1 MKYKDLNFQLDFS
14 KKWLEDLLSK
24 PVKSIAY
31 PFGAFN
37 QRVIKS
43 VESAGYD
50 YGFTTRFNFYDNINE
65 KFKIPRIDIWNNDDL
80 NTFRRKEEGRWNW
93 MKFFSKY

>member
-1 MKYKDLNFQLDFS
+1 MKKKPSSSLIVLNSDFIT
-14 KKWLEDLLSK
+14 K
-24 PVKSIAY
+24 
-31 PFGAFN
+31 
-37 QRVIKS
+37 VIS
-43 VESAGYD
+43 ELGNEN
-50 YGFTTRFNFYDNINE
+50 FTFIINE